1 MLPQL
6 QKEAKS
12 KKRINE
18 RGVRDDVKPN
28 WMKAL
33 KARMTYNAI
42 ICFLTILQTGWGDKK
57 IESSKQKHYDKV
69 SQKSSLRKTSPKCY

>member
-1 MLPQL
+1 MPFISRYTLRYKPFDFLMLPQL

-42 ICFLTILQTGWGDKK
+42 ICFLTILRTGWGDKK
-57 IESSKQKHYDKV
+57 K
-69 SQKSSLRKTSPKCY
+69 